1 MNKSGDCVACSSYY
15 CWVLSAAELCSSG
28 YHRGVALARPFKYV
42 WIGCLMRDK
51 ALICSPC
58 SAAKEMM
65 SFFRV
70 HLRTRTETQ
79 THIGRCGHTDSFWFK
94 RILEVES
101 TECCSCIPC
110 RKSYFYLGWRCFAGF
125 LVLFFPHH
133 WRYREEAKKEKRQFL
148 LWQKPNWNAKWD
160 SDDTCEERYW
170 NQMFTQKDTFK
181 SLFRNGTRAD
191 MRLNWRCNFNPL
203 LLFREPLTWLLIFD

>member
-1 MNKSGDCVACSSYY
+1 MR
-15 CWVLSAAELCSSG
+15 LSFVHQVITEASL
-28 YHRGVALARPFKYV
+28 
-42 WIGCLMRDK
+42 
-51 ALICSPC
+51 SP
-58 SAAKEMM
+58 
-65 SFFRV
+65 V
-70 HLRTRTETQ
+70 HLNMFELGVWCETKLWSALPALLRRRWWGFFACTCVRAQTQ

-125 LVLFFPHH
+125 LVLCFPHH
-133 WRYREEAKKEKRQFL
+133 WRYRQEAKKEKRQFL

>member
-1 MNKSGDCVACSSYY
+1 MNKSGDCVTCSSHY

-58 SAAKEMM
+58 SAPTEMM

-70 HLRTRTETQ
+70 HVRTRTETQ
-79 THIGRCGHTDSFWFK
+79 THIGRCGHAD
-94 RILEVES
+94 
-101 TECCSCIPC
+101 CSCIPC

-125 LVLFFPHH
+125 QFSVFHTTEGTD
-133 WRYREEAKKEKRQFL
+133 RKQKKR
-148 LWQKPNWNAKWD
+148 
-160 SDDTCEERYW
+160 
-170 NQMFTQKDTFK
+170 KDNSRFG
-181 SLFRNGTRAD
+181 RNRIGMPSGIQTIPVRKYTGI
-191 MRLNWRCNFNPL
+191 RCS
-203 LLFREPLTWLLIFD
+203 R